1 MSAAGEGDAV
11 ARARAFVRAQGD
23 ALQRA
28 RANALFAAD
37 ERNTVCS
44 LLGTIADAKSAATA
58 IAVLD
63 AIGVRRGAEVER
75 AVAILSAAQRDD
87 GSWSLGDE
95 PDEGARVVTT
105 AQIAGHLAKT
115 SCARPKVLRGAGAF
129 LAARW
134 GPELVQGGDPQ
145 AIAGLAQWYANT
157 NDELSDAALQWCGR
171 ELERGFRSGAIDAL
185 ATARVFALCDA
196 QALPG
201 ARLTADEVVLSLAA
215 MQATD
220 GGFGAGFDPIPRRV
234 EATLDA
240 LAALAR
246 LAPRAFRGPEGA
258 AAEPRS
264 DR

>member
-1 MSAAGEGDAV
+1 MSAAGAGDAV
-11 ARARAFVRAQGD
+11 ARARAFVLVQGD

-44 LLGTIADAKSAATA
+44 LLGAIADAKSAATA

-87 GSWSLGDE
+87 GSWSLGDG

-115 SCARPKVLRGAGAF
+115 SCARPKVLRAAGAF
-129 LAARW
+129 LAAHW

-185 ATARVFALCDA
+185 ATARVFTLCDA
-196 QALPG
+196 QAVPG
-201 ARLTADEVVLSLAA
+201 ARLAADEVVLSLMAA
-215 MQATD
+215 QSSD
-220 GGFGAGFDPIPRRV
+220 GSFGPAPAPLPARV

-240 LAALAR
+240 LAALQR
-246 LAPRAFRGPEGA
+246 LAPRKR
-258 AAEPRS
+258 AEFMS
-264 DR
+264 